1 MIKGDVFL
9 EVSIEFDD
17 TWELKRQLKNVE
29 SGNSQISVTILLP
42 AYNEEQAIA
51 KTVQQIKELHPDFEV
66 LVIDDGSTD
75 STMQA
80 AMDAGANVWPHPYN
94 IGNGAAIKTG
104 LRMAQG
110 DWVIMMDADGQ
121 HKPEDIAGLLEF
133 KGKFDMVVGARSR
146 ESITSLHR
154 DVANK
159 LYNWFASYVTKFEIK
174 DLTSGFR
181 LMKKEVACQYIYLLP
196 NTFSYPS
203 TLTMAYLRS
212 GRSLKYVPIQ
222 TLSRKGKSKIKL
234 LSDGTRFLL
243 IISKVATLFSP
254 LRVFLPISSF
264 LFICGLCYYF
274 YTFVTA
280 GRFTNM
286 SALLF
291 SSSLIIFM
299 MGLVSE
305 QISQMRYDRVQ

>member
-1 MIKGDVFL
+1 MEEK
-9 EVSIEFDD
+9 
-17 TWELKRQLKNVE
+17 QP
-29 SGNSQISVTILLP
+29 NSLASVTIILP
-42 AYNEEQAIA
+42 AYNEEQAIVA
-51 KTVQQIKELHPDFEV
+51 TVSRIKELHPDFEV

-75 STMQA
+75 STMQS

-104 LRMAQG
+104 LRCAKG

-121 HKPEDIAGLLEF
+121 HKPEDIAKLLEY
-133 KGKFDMVVGARSR
+133 KDRFDMVVGARSQG
-146 ESITSLHR
+146 SVTSLHR
-154 DVANK
+154 DIANK
-159 LYNWFASYVTKFEIK
+159 MYNWFASYVTRFKIK

-181 LMKKEVACQYIYLLP
+181 LMKTEVARQYIYLLP

-212 GRSLKYVPIQ
+212 GRSVKYVPIQ
-222 TLSRKGKSKIKL
+222 TLGRKGNSKIKL
-234 LSDGTRFLL
+234 LSDGARFLL

-254 LRVFLPISSF
+254 LRVFLPLSAV
-264 LFICGLCYYF
+264 LFFSGLSYYL
-274 YTFVTA
+274 YTFLTSS
-280 GRFTNM
+280 RFTNM

-305 QISQMRYDRVQ
+305 QISQMRYDRVE